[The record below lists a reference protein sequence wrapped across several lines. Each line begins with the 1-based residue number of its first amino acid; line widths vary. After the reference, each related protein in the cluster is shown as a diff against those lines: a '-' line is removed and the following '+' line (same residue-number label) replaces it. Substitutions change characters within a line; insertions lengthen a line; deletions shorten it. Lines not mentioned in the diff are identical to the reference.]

1 MMISF
6 PTDKESFS
14 IGDVTRIT
22 GLPAHVVRYWE
33 SAVGAVRPARRGSGH
48 RRFSRND
55 VETLVKVHE
64 LVRDKGYTLAGAKR
78 FLRAELKRPPSQIP
92 LALDDSSAAVALLK
106 EVRSDL
112 AGLVKELK
120 TKIA

>member
-1 MMISF
+1 MSCV
-6 PTDKESFS
+6 
-14 IGDVTRIT
+14 IGSPPWARFDR
-22 GLPAHVVRYWE
+22 R
-33 SAVGAVRPARRGSGH
+33 RRGSGH

-112 AGLVKELK
+112 AGLIKELK

>member
-1 MMISF
+1 MMLSL
-6 PTDKESFS
+6 PTDKETFS
-14 IGDVTRIT
+14 IGDVTRLT

-48 RRFSRND
+48 RRFSRKD

-92 LALDDSSAAVALLK
+92 LALDESAAAVALLK
-106 EVRSDL
+106 DVRSEL
-112 AGLVKELK
+112 AGLVRDLK
-120 TKIA
+120 SKIP